1 MPERGVMR
9 LFLLTMLASAMLG
22 GSALASGAEVYGK
35 HCASCHHKERW
46 GLTGPP
52 LLPEYFGTKKE
63 AEIMAAISKGIPATN
78 MPAFKGKLSSDE
90 LREVAAF
97 IRTKA
102 AVPVWSASEMLSTRK
117 MAEAGPSKK
126 DGGGYDMEEFFMVV
140 EGGTGKVH
148 FMDGRSFTVL
158 DSVKAGAIHGGPKFD
173 NQLKNAYM
181 VSRDGWVVKYDLAGL
196 REAGRIRAGVSA
208 RNIAISAEGRYIAL
222 ASLLPEALVI
232 LDTETLKPVRSLS
245 MGAVSAVYSLRGSAR
260 FLAAFKDRPEL
271 ALISQ
276 DFDAATI
283 EIDQPLTDFFIEPS
297 ERYVIGTSREGGR
310 ITVVDLEEGRVVKSL
325 ESKVRMPHLA
335 SAALWS
341 ANGSVYAAFPHIGE
355 AAVSVMELYSWEL
368 KKTVRT
374 KGPGFFARA
383 HEYAPHIWV
392 DTNTDTIQLIDKKT
406 FEVVGEITPEPGKK
420 AMHIEFTKEGS
431 FALVSIWE
439 DDGAVVVYD
448 SRSLKPVKSLPFKKP
463 VGKYNA
469 FNKKS

>member
-9 LFLLTMLASAMLG
+9 LFLTMLAFAMLG
-22 GSALASGAEVYGK
+22 GSALASGAEVYEK
-35 HCASCHHKERW
+35 HCASCHHRERW

-52 LLPEYFGTKKE
+52 LLPEYFGPKKD
-63 AEIMAAISKGIPATN
+63 ADIIAAISEGIPATN
-78 MPAFKGKLSSDE
+78 MPAFKGKLSPDE

-97 IRTKA
+97 VRTKT
-102 AVPVWSASEMLSTRK
+102 AVPVWSAFEMLSTRK
-117 MAEAGPSKK
+117 MADAAGPSKK
-126 DGGGYDMEEFFMVV
+126 GGYDMEEFFMVV
-140 EGGTGKVH
+140 EGGTGRVH

-173 NQLKNAYM
+173 NELKNAYM
-181 VSRDGWVVKYDLAGL
+181 VSRDGWVVKYDLEAL

-208 RNIAISAEGRYIAL
+208 RNIAISADGRHMAV

-245 MGAVSAVYSLRGSAR
+245 MGALSAVYSLKGRAR
-260 FLAAFKDRPEL
+260 FLAAFKDRAEL
-271 ALISQ
+271 ALINQ
-276 DFDAATI
+276 DFEASTI

-325 ESKVRMPHLA
+325 KSKVRMPHLA
-335 SAALWS
+335 SAALWR

-355 AAVSVMELYSWEL
+355 AAVSVMELYSWEM
-368 KKTVRT
+368 KKTVKT

-406 FEVVGEITPEPGKK
+406 FEVVGEVTPEPGKK

>member
-1 MPERGVMR
+1 MPEWGAMR
-9 LFLLTMLASAMLG
+9 LFFLTMLALSMLG
-22 GSALASGAEVYGK
+22 GSAMASGAEVYEK
-35 HCASCHHKERW
+35 HCASCHHRERW
-46 GLTGPP
+46 GLSGPP
-52 LLPEYFGTKKE
+52 LLPEYFGQKKE
-63 AEIMAAISKGIPATN
+63 AEIMAAISEGMPATN
-78 MPAFKGKLSSDE
+78 MPAFKGKLLPDE
-90 LREVAAF
+90 LRDVAAF

-102 AVPVWSASEMLSTRK
+102 SVPLWSASEMLSTRK
-117 MAEAGPSKK
+117 MAEAAGLSKE
-126 DGGGYDMEEFFMVV
+126 GRYDMEDFFMVV

-148 FMDGRSFTVL
+148 FMDGRSFTIL

-173 NQLKNAYM
+173 NKLKNAYM

-208 RNIAISAEGRYIAL
+208 RNIAISADGRHIAV
-222 ASLLPEALVI
+222 ASLLPEAIVMF
-232 LDTETLKPVRSLS
+232 DSETLKPVKSLS
-245 MGAVSAVYSLRGSAR
+245 MGALSAVYSLKGRAS
-260 FLAAFKDRPEL
+260 FLVAFKDRPEL

-276 DFDAATI
+276 DGFKAATI

-355 AAVSVMELYSWEL
+355 AAVSVMELYSWEI

-392 DTNTDTIQLIDKKT
+392 DTNTDTIQLIDKKS

-448 SRSLKPVKSLPFKKP
+448 SRSLKPIKSLPFKKP